1 MSGKSWTPIGTSSAP
16 FTGIFTNAG
25 SFKIK
30 NLTVSAEYTD
40 SGLFGYVKNA
50 KITGIGFDT
59 VEIKNSTNCGA
70 LTGVAYASQ
79 IKDVIV
85 TNAEVQAKKRAGG
98 VIGHVTSNSVIEGCS
113 LTGSKN
119 ISCTGS
125 ETAYVGGI
133 AGFVENS
140 EVKKATVN
148 ITGKIMLGSKAS
160 GYAGGVVGYANSKL
174 TDCVLAKGTVTA
186 NNSDTNYA
194 GGIVGYTTSD
204 IEKGT
209 VKSSTI
215 TGYYAGGIGGCVN
228 VSTKSTIKFSDYKS
242 GYRKSDVSSS
252 SYTTNISQVAVKNG
266 VKIKGN
272 QIGGLF
278 GVITSGVVKN
288 CYTRAALEGNASN
301 ATKGGFASAIKSN
314 GCKNAGGTG
323 QIGIVENCYSACSF
337 SGSGSNYS
345 ITASLI
351 HNYAA
356 KDTTRAAGYCF
367 NYLFDDD
374 LDGKA
379 TYYYSSNLFA
389 SDNIKARKSSSD
401 MKKSGTYTGKSFS
414 STYWTFNSGD
424 YPTLKSER

>member
-1 MSGKSWTPIGTSSAP
+1 MDGTC
-16 FTGIFTNAG
+16 FG
-25 SFKIK
+25 S
-30 NLTVSAEYTD
+30 Y
-40 SGLFGYVKNA
+40 Y
-50 KITGIGFDT
+50 
-59 VEIKNSTNCGA
+59 
-70 LTGVAYASQ
+70 
-79 IKDVIV
+79 
-85 TNAEVQAKKRAGG
+85 
-98 VIGHVTSNSVIEGCS
+98 
-113 LTGSKN
+113 
-119 ISCTGS
+119 
-125 ETAYVGGI
+125 
-133 AGFVENS
+133 
-140 EVKKATVN
+140 
-148 ITGKIMLGSKAS
+148 
-160 GYAGGVVGYANSKL
+160 
-174 TDCVLAKGTVTA
+174 
-186 NNSDTNYA
+186 
-194 GGIVGYTTSD
+194 
-204 IEKGT
+204 
-209 VKSSTI
+209 I

-401 MKKSGTYTGKSFS
+401 MKKSGTYKGKSFS